1 MGNAWTR
8 LVQEASKHGGP
19 LAMRQHYANLGA
31 NATQGAGM
39 KGFVIGVSTVAVSI
53 GASWLATKA
62 VDRAAGKKMAADAG
76 APTHTRDHR
85 ETGSAADP
93 A

>member
-31 NATQGAGM
+31 NANKNAGM
-39 KGFVIGVSTVAVSI
+39 KGFAIGVGTVVFSI

-62 VDRAAGKKMAADAG
+62 VDRVNAKKAA
-76 APTHTRDHR
+76 P
-85 ETGSAADP
+85 ETGASAPPDAAPDGSAVADP
-93 A
+93 T